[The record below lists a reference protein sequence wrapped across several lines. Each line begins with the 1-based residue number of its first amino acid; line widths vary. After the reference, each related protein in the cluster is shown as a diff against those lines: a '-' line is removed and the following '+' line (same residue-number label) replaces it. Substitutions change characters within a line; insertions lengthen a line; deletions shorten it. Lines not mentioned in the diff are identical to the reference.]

1 MEQMAVEWMM
11 WGTAGARRAV
21 PLPPK
26 KSSDYTDSRVLWNST
41 SGKSSWVWA
50 SRQLPSAR

>member
-1 MEQMAVEWMM
+1 MEQVAVEWMM

-26 KSSDYTDSRVLWNST
+26 KPSDYTDSRVLWNST

-50 SRQLPSAR
+50 RRQLPSAR